1 MDERE
6 KKKLL
11 EFQKKLKEKQSAE
24 TISLREQI
32 FPSIKKED
40 TTPKLD
46 LKTFKQQ
53 VIKEEKAFKQR
64 YGMSK
69 TEYSNLQKT
78 LRAPLGKFTPT
89 FVRKVTTKGISGE
102 TKTTLQEF
110 GTFRPPFKPGKLG
123 DNLIGM
129 TIEEKMKLYGVGYS
143 PSPTA
148 DEKKG
153 RKESAKKGQQ
163 VDDIADTDLFDTGKG
178 TTEAGEYSF
187 KEISKERDVA
197 QRGARELTDV
207 QRVKLQG
214 TVFENTATV
223 SLDTLQEMSESLQDS
238 IEKFGESSTNR
249 IERIAADPNAS
260 PALKKKAQ
268 TFISEQ
274 NIKTANK
281 IGVVKEMKSSVDEV
295 IKDIVTTENKKV
307 LDKIAKGAFKSK
319 ELDKL
324 TKNIAG
330 IQDRLLTP
338 PEMKQLVQQRS
349 MSVTDPITGKTQ
361 IGTAGAET
369 ISLSRRLE
377 EMSDFDRLLSDEK
390 SFERWF
396 KKYTS
401 SAKIKDTATEA
412 DLKALKQQIRYAINT
427 AGGLEGGKQP
437 AVVVE
442 EIIQDWEASRFDTTY
457 RKKMQRFN
465 WDVTEFS
472 PEFDDTVVRNVDA
485 KGNVFYTEPKNVVR
499 DYEAAKIIEESKEK
513 ITNLEGAFKGERFSK
528 FGKLERTETGKII
541 PFSGADEDALKIG
554 DLTPKERSKFRIQP
568 TPQVDEAGQVVFSE
582 EKIASV
588 EKVKAKQKVLPIF
601 SEKVR
606 SVHGGQGITMTH
618 KIVEPTGTFK
628 QKISA
633 KKQAKII
640 SKKGAPLIDKEAV
653 AKADVF
659 KSDIPQT
666 AGPGDDLKFYMETT
680 EFEKGQGT
688 VAGTDITKF
697 TKGTGSKTE
706 VPKGY
711 FTEKEIKS
719 GAKSLGI
726 TDMSAYNIKQIKKH
740 LTESRLP
747 QGVDPKKIPKTM
759 INPPLSI
766 ASEEKGSGIPAKGDP
781 IRGIIKAERD
791 ASGNIIPSKI
801 KAGADFKFGY
811 KSIVAAGGELPAI
824 VQKTKIGGFKA
835 KPVVTE
841 TEFHKYLTTLNPLGK
856 PEKKVQA
863 GVGEVLKRFSKD
875 ISRAA
880 GIAPLLDKDYG
891 LRTGATFGD
900 VFKGMQAEAAQI
912 KDIKKAATEKYL
924 SLPDEKIIKTSKTP
938 DTLKGQVQAKDI
950 KYDDDYA
957 KGFSSVTKKTSVEE
971 KKALKKYE
979 TLVGGKVKGNKKIRW
994 DTSRQEYTQ
1003 KVRVGYGHPPQ
1014 IVPNRGKIE
1023 QGLRAKMAKTKT
1035 PLSPSVGLLH
1045 PKNLEIL
1052 AESGKLGDEFKGK
1065 THLFKSNVERKK
1077 INKGFQQ
1084 ELSKTLSI
1092 PQPAK
1097 EEFKHL
1103 FKSDYSKTSK
1113 IKTEQ
1118 YMKEIAFEAYQ
1129 LTPGRQAGAIK
1140 LSDPLNKIMSNVS
1153 PSQFSKVLTSYSKKM
1168 SGIDIGNTVVKGM
1181 PSKKALEKVARFQMV
1196 TDYKASMKAAGLEK
1210 DYIKAKPLIEEFKK
1224 AFKLIGKK
1232 G

>member
-1 MDERE
+1 MDVRE

-513 ITNLEGAFKGERFSK
+513 ITNLEGAF
-528 FGKLERTETGKII
+528 
-541 PFSGADEDALKIG
+541 
-554 DLTPKERSKFRIQP
+554 
-568 TPQVDEAGQVVFSE
+568 
-582 EKIASV
+582 
-588 EKVKAKQKVLPIF
+588 
-601 SEKVR
+601 
-606 SVHGGQGITMTH
+606 
-618 KIVEPTGTFK
+618 
-628 QKISA
+628 
-633 KKQAKII
+633 
-640 SKKGAPLIDKEAV
+640 
-653 AKADVF
+653 
-659 KSDIPQT
+659 
-666 AGPGDDLKFYMETT
+666 
-680 EFEKGQGT
+680 
-688 VAGTDITKF
+688 
-697 TKGTGSKTE
+697 
-706 VPKGY
+706 
-711 FTEKEIKS
+711 
-719 GAKSLGI
+719 
-726 TDMSAYNIKQIKKH
+726 
-740 LTESRLP
+740 
-747 QGVDPKKIPKTM
+747 
-759 INPPLSI
+759 
-766 ASEEKGSGIPAKGDP
+766 
-781 IRGIIKAERD
+781 
-791 ASGNIIPSKI
+791 
-801 KAGADFKFGY
+801 
-811 KSIVAAGGELPAI
+811 
-824 VQKTKIGGFKA
+824 
-835 KPVVTE
+835 
-841 TEFHKYLTTLNPLGK
+841 
-856 PEKKVQA
+856 
-863 GVGEVLKRFSKD
+863 
-875 ISRAA
+875 
-880 GIAPLLDKDYG
+880 
-891 LRTGATFGD
+891 
-900 VFKGMQAEAAQI
+900 
-912 KDIKKAATEKYL
+912 
-924 SLPDEKIIKTSKTP
+924 
-938 DTLKGQVQAKDI
+938 
-950 KYDDDYA
+950 
-957 KGFSSVTKKTSVEE
+957 
-971 KKALKKYE
+971 
-979 TLVGGKVKGNKKIRW
+979 
-994 DTSRQEYTQ
+994 
-1003 KVRVGYGHPPQ
+1003 
-1014 IVPNRGKIE
+1014 
-1023 QGLRAKMAKTKT
+1023 
-1035 PLSPSVGLLH
+1035 
-1045 PKNLEIL
+1045 
-1052 AESGKLGDEFKGK
+1052 
-1065 THLFKSNVERKK
+1065 
-1077 INKGFQQ
+1077 
-1084 ELSKTLSI
+1084 
-1092 PQPAK
+1092 
-1097 EEFKHL
+1097 
-1103 FKSDYSKTSK
+1103 
-1113 IKTEQ
+1113 
-1118 YMKEIAFEAYQ
+1118 
-1129 LTPGRQAGAIK
+1129 
-1140 LSDPLNKIMSNVS
+1140 
-1153 PSQFSKVLTSYSKKM
+1153 
-1168 SGIDIGNTVVKGM
+1168 
-1181 PSKKALEKVARFQMV
+1181 
-1196 TDYKASMKAAGLEK
+1196 
-1210 DYIKAKPLIEEFKK
+1210 
-1224 AFKLIGKK
+1224 
-1232 G
+1232 